1 MSTINQDII
10 KCPRCGYEDIGK
22 YCSQC
27 SYELDSKLE
36 NIFHEVY
43 HSFVLKLF
51 DKFPF
56 WGKFIK
62 TWWICFFAPGKINL
76 NETYTDKT
84 KYLNDIK
91 FITTIF
97 YLAMG
102 SALIKSIFSFETPQ
116 TDGADTVVFKFISD
130 LFIHSY
136 VLWIFGFM
144 LLAFIWTGRIWK
156 KWMKMESIKPR
167 QHDSIFV
174 YEFGT
179 LLTIVIVLFWLFDY
193 KLGDKISDN
202 LKNTLI
208 ILGVLAVLHFLYLL
222 LIVGIRAKLPIKR
235 LILISLVC
243 CYIFMGVALGAELIT
258 IPIILLPILVLLSPA
273 FYLVRNIYKRLRKA

>member
-1 MSTINQDII
+1 MSTINQDIT

-51 DKFPF
+51 DRFPF

-62 TWWICFFAPGKINL
+62 TLWICFFAPGKINL

-97 YLAMG
+97 YLAIG
-102 SALIKSIFSFETPQ
+102 SALIKSIFTFENPPTGS
-116 TDGADTVVFKFISD
+116 TDNFVFKFISD
-130 LFIHSY
+130 LFIQSY

-144 LLAFIWTGRIWK
+144 LLTFIWTGRIWK
-156 KWMKMESIKPR
+156 KWMKMEIIKPR

-202 LKNTLI
+202 LKITLI
-208 ILGVLAVLHFLYLL
+208 ILGVFAVLHFLYLL

-235 LILISLVC
+235 LILISLAC
-243 CYIFMGVALGAELIT
+243 CYIFIGVALGAELIT